1 MNETHCKNDPYISY
15 NTFNNPTLRQYL
27 QEIYSKRILLH
38 NLLEKDWI
46 LKSKRTSLGFIW
58 ILIQP
63 IIYILLYTFIF
74 SGIINITVDN
84 SSYFLFLTSGYIIWN
99 FFYQN
104 TVLGGNILISNQQMI
119 RKSPFPKIILN
130 FCTTINILLEQIP
143 LLLIFLLLVIIF
155 QKPTLLQLL
164 YFPLAYASI
173 ILLSIAIS
181 NILSLMTLYR
191 RDIMMAYPFLLQI
204 IMWFTPI
211 FYPIKLIPERFE
223 VLLYFN
229 PLTGIIDILRWS
241 VSISDRVNPLSY
253 FSVIF
258 SGTLFLLSIILYKNK
273 DRFIA
278 DLV

>member
-253 FSVIF
+253 FSLIF
-258 SGTLFLLSIILYKNK
+258 SGSLFVLSIILYKNK